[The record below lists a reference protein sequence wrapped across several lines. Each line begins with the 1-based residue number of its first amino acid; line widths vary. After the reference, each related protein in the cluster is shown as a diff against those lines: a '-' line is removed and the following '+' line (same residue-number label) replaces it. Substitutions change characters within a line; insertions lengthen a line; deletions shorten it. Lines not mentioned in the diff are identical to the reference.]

1 MIEKTNSCTIS
12 FFLDMRK
19 WSKLLTKIAEF
30 LDKHSCYLSGYQI
43 SYCHTG
49 SISINLSLFSEKKES
64 LLLLASVIDKH
75 FNEIFKKERKPQ
87 QVYQL
92 FWDVIQQ
99 DRVGICDNV
108 LKCNRRFQSAF
119 SSLTIAILNKSKI
132 DKNIIF
138 SFSYYLHLILI
149 KVFITHFP
157 NSYDFILDNY
167 CLDFSFKNVDIKVLH
182 SLCEES
188 FSMSYEMVDEIFS
201 NTTEEYWVNDIKNL
215 FDDYVNIHLCS
226 EKSDITNERIQY
238 IHQYLMSHINHCLGI
253 KLFLADML
261 RYFITQ
267 VTNVYVT
274 CKPAPVLPTL
284 AEVINELKR
293 KHCKTVDNVATFCT
307 KIDNL
312 SIPIG
317 EDELRLF
324 VVARNESLRLPYFFK
339 YYTQLGVDRF
349 FLIDNNS
356 TDNSINIALA
366 QDNVHVFKINRSY
379 KNHWDWMEY
388 FLNKYGENR
397 WCMVVDVDELLYFP
411 YSEHLSLK
419 QLIKYLCNNN
429 FTALKSVLLDIHSSN
444 SIAETEYRPG
454 MNPIDICNYFDPL
467 IEICTGHYFDKKKWQ
482 YFILDSYYGGVRG
495 KIFAKE
501 ERERFNMTKY
511 SLFKNTKDTYLVQGM
526 HGINGANIADVQGAV
541 MHTKF
546 LSDFSQRVFEEVVRE
561 EHFNNASEYKIYK
574 DSILKD
580 KTLSLRNENST
591 QFTNTE
597 QLVDLGVMKCSE
609 RYISFNNLLKIN
621 KDK

>member
-1 MIEKTNSCTIS
+1 
-12 FFLDMRK
+12 
-19 WSKLLTKIAEF
+19 
-30 LDKHSCYLSGYQI
+30 
-43 SYCHTG
+43 
-49 SISINLSLFSEKKES
+49 
-64 LLLLASVIDKH
+64 
-75 FNEIFKKERKPQ
+75 
-87 QVYQL
+87 
-92 FWDVIQQ
+92 
-99 DRVGICDNV
+99 
-108 LKCNRRFQSAF
+108 
-119 SSLTIAILNKSKI
+119 
-132 DKNIIF
+132 
-138 SFSYYLHLILI
+138 
-149 KVFITHFP
+149 
-157 NSYDFILDNY
+157 
-167 CLDFSFKNVDIKVLH
+167 
-182 SLCEES
+182 
-188 FSMSYEMVDEIFS
+188 
-201 NTTEEYWVNDIKNL
+201 
-215 FDDYVNIHLCS
+215 
-226 EKSDITNERIQY
+226 
-238 IHQYLMSHINHCLGI
+238 
-253 KLFLADML
+253 
-261 RYFITQ
+261 
-267 VTNVYVT
+267 
-274 CKPAPVLPTL
+274 
-284 AEVINELKR
+284 
-293 KHCKTVDNVATFCT
+293 
-307 KIDNL
+307 
-312 SIPIG
+312 
-317 EDELRLF
+317 
-324 VVARNESLRLPYFFK
+324 
-339 YYTQLGVDRF
+339 
-349 FLIDNNS
+349 
-356 TDNSINIALA
+356 
-366 QDNVHVFKINRSY
+366 
-379 KNHWDWMEY
+379 MEY